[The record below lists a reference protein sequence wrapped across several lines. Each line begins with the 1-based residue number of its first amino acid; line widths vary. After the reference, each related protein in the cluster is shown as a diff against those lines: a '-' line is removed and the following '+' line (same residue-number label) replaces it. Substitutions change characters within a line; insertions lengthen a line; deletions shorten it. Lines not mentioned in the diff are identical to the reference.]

1 MRTIKTLTILLL
13 AVVVIA
19 GVASVAYARVV
30 RQAPDFTWTALDGS
44 NRTLASLAG
53 QPVMLIIAP
62 SPRDRRFRAQM
73 RELQS
78 AYQRVAAARMIT
90 TAAFTS
96 EAGRIDSNIPVVVA
110 ADGPR
115 VAFLYEVP
123 EGFSVAM
130 IGSDGNLDY
139 LTNQVIPV
147 QRVLDII
154 DASYAR
160 QEYLRRP

>member
-1 MRTIKTLTILLL
+1 MTTIKSLSILFL
-13 AVVVIA
+13 AAAVIA
-19 GVASVAYARVV
+19 GAAYARVV
-30 RQAPDFTWTALDGS
+30 RPAPDFSWPALDGS
-44 NRTLASLAG
+44 NRTLSSLAG

-78 AYQRVAAARMIT
+78 AYQRVAATRMIT
-90 TAAFTS
+90 MAAFTS
-96 EAGRIDSNIPVVVA
+96 EAGKIESNIPVLVA
-110 ADGPR
+110 SDGPR

-130 IGSDGNLDY
+130 IGPDGNLDY
-139 LTNQVIPV
+139 ITNKVIAA

-160 QEYLRRP
+160 QDYLRRP